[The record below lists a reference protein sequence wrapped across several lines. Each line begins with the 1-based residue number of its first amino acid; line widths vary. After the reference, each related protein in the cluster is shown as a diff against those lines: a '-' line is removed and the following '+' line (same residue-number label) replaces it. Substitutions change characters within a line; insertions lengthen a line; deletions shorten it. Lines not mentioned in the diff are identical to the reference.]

1 MTQSL
6 ENYHEDLKIYKLNEK
21 RYLATIMIE
30 NKINNINNNI
40 SIEREKKQEML
51 EYNFDILEK
60 IKKMD
65 LEQLD
70 KIIESNHIIKES
82 LDDTPETK
90 IAPEIKN
97 EIIKNRKIK
106 LREIM
111 DEILLNDE
119 LDKEETKFIEQ
130 IKEIMEITNITTIE
144 LDNMI
149 NNYEF
154 IKRIDYHEE
163 FNYLIKYLKII

>member
-1 MTQSL
+1 
-6 ENYHEDLKIYKLNEK
+6 
-21 RYLATIMIE
+21 
-30 NKINNINNNI
+30 
-40 SIEREKKQEML
+40 
-51 EYNFDILEK
+51 
-60 IKKMD
+60 
-65 LEQLD
+65 
-70 KIIESNHIIKES
+70 
-82 LDDTPETK
+82 
-90 IAPEIKN
+90 
-97 EIIKNRKIK
+97 
-106 LREIM
+106 M

-163 FNYLIKYLKII
+163 FNYLIKYLKNNIIDFDLSDDDKNNIIQFLEKCCIEVNQNKEYKKYIKKINDFCEIIYNK